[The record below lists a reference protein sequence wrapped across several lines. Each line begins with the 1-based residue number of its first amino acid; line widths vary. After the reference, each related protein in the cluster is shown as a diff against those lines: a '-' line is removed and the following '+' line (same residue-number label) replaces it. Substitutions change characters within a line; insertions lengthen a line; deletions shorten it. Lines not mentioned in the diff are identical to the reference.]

1 MNRLVRQHVRK
12 FYHQEGQYLNLI
24 KNTLIHGKKKET
36 RNGNTLSLIGES
48 MRFSLK
54 HNKIPLVTTK
64 KLAWKTCLKE
74 LLWFI
79 NGDTDNELLQK
90 QNVNIWDG
98 NSSREFL
105 DSRGLTHY
113 NENDLGPIYGYQW
126 RNFNRHYD
134 NKEKHYKNKY
144 FDDCLNE
151 KKDNTDVD
159 QLQIIIDSLKDKRD
173 RFSRRLIMTAWNPL
187 QLHQMALPPC
197 HILSQFCVNDDELSC
212 ILYQRSGDIGLGIPF
227 NIASYSFLTI
237 LLAHHCGL
245 KPGEF
250 IHHIGDAHIY
260 EQHIESLNYQVLR
273 MPFDVPTCDI
283 LNKYENIEDYS
294 LEDFKINNYIHHGKI
309 DMDMKA

>member
-1 MNRLVRQHVRK
+1 MSRLVRHNMRK
-12 FYHQEGQYLNLI
+12 FYSQEGQYLNLI

-36 RNGNTLSLIGES
+36 RNGKTLSLIGES

-54 HNKIPLVTTK
+54 NNKIPLMTTK
-64 KLAWKTCLKE
+64 QLAWKTCLKE
-74 LLWFI
+74 LIWFI
-79 NGDTDNELLQK
+79 NGETDNEVLQK
-90 QNVNIWDG
+90 QNVKIWNG
-98 NSSREFL
+98 NGSREFL
-105 DSRGLTHY
+105 DSRGLSHY

-126 RNFNRHYD
+126 RHFNRPYD
-134 NKEKHYKNKY
+134 NKEKHYRNKY
-144 FDDCLNE
+144 LDDCLNTT
-151 KKDNTDVD
+151 KHDTDVD
-159 QLQIIIDSLKDKRD
+159 QLQIIIDSLKDKKE

-212 ILYQRSGDIGLGIPF
+212 ILYQRSGDVGLGIPF

-260 EQHIESLNYQVLR
+260 EEHVDALNTQLLR
-273 MPFDVPTCDI
+273 MPFDIPTCKI
-283 LNKYENIEDYS
+283 LTKHQNIEDYVV
-294 LEDFKINNYIHHGKI
+294 EDFKINNYIHHGKI
-309 DMDMKA
+309 DMNMKA

>member
-1 MNRLVRQHVRK
+1 MSKLVRQTVRK
-12 FYHQEGQYLNLI
+12 FYSQERQYLNLI

-36 RNGNTLSLIGES
+36 RNGKTISLIGES

-54 HNKIPLVTTK
+54 NNKIPLITTK

-79 NGDTDNELLQK
+79 NGDTNNELLQQ
-90 QNVNIWDG
+90 QNVKIWNG
-98 NSSREFL
+98 NASREFL
-105 DSRGLTHY
+105 DSRNLHHY

-126 RNFNRHYD
+126 RHFNKAYE
-134 NKEKHYKNKY
+134 NKEKHYRNKY
-144 FDDCLNE
+144 LDDCLNV
-151 KKDNTDVD
+151 KNTDNID
-159 QLQIIIDSLKDKRD
+159 QLQTIIDSLKDKEERY
-173 RFSRRLIMTAWNPL
+173 SRRLIMTAWNPL

-197 HILSQFCVNDDELSC
+197 HILSQFCVLDDKLSC

-260 EQHIESLNYQVLR
+260 EEHIDALNVQITRTPL
-273 MPFDVPTCDI
+273 DEPTCDI
-283 LNKYENIEDYS
+283 MNIRANIDEYEID
-294 LEDFKINNYIHHGKI
+294 DFKINNYSYHGKI
-309 DMDMKA
+309 DMEMKA

>member
-1 MNRLVRQHVRK
+1 MARFLRNHVHK
-12 FYHQEGQYLNLI
+12 FNYEEAQYLNLI
-24 KNTLIHGKKKET
+24 RNTLDYGKIKKS

-48 MRFSLK
+48 MRFSLNN
-54 HNKIPLVTTK
+54 NKIPLITTK
-64 KLAWKTCLKE
+64 KLAWRTCLKE

-79 NGDTDNELLQK
+79 NGDTDNEILQK
-90 QNVNIWDG
+90 QNVKIWNG
-98 NSSREFL
+98 NASREFL
-105 DSRGLTHY
+105 DSRKLTHY

-126 RNFNRHYD
+126 RHFNKPYKDKETHYRI
-134 NKEKHYKNKY
+134 KY
-144 FDDCLNE
+144 LDDCLGIKEN
-151 KKDNTDVD
+151 DNNVD
-159 QLQIIIDSLKDKRD
+159 QLQIIIDSLKDEEERY
-173 RFSRRLIMTAWNPL
+173 SRRLIMTAWNPL

-260 EQHIESLNYQVLR
+260 EEHIEAMELQITR
-273 MPFDVPTCDI
+273 IPFDSPTCEI
-283 LNKYENIEDYS
+283 LNIREKIEDYVVN
-294 LEDFKINNYIHHGKI
+294 DFKINNYIYHKKI

>member
-1 MNRLVRQHVRK
+1 MARFLRNHVHK
-12 FYHQEGQYLNLI
+12 FNYEEAQYLNLI
-24 KNTLIHGKKKET
+24 RNTLDYGKIKKS

-48 MRFSLK
+48 MRFSLNN
-54 HNKIPLVTTK
+54 NKIPLITTK
-64 KLAWKTCLKE
+64 KLAWRTCLKE

-79 NGDTDNELLQK
+79 NGDTDNEILQK
-90 QNVNIWDG
+90 QNVKIWNG
-98 NSSREFL
+98 NASREFL
-105 DSRGLTHY
+105 DSRKLTHY

-126 RNFNRHYD
+126 RHFNKPYKDKETHYRI
-134 NKEKHYKNKY
+134 KY
-144 FDDCLNE
+144 LDDCLGIKEN
-151 KKDNTDVD
+151 DNNVD
-159 QLQIIIDSLKDKRD
+159 QLQIIIDSLKDEEERY
-173 RFSRRLIMTAWNPL
+173 SRRLIMTAWNPL

-260 EQHIESLNYQVLR
+260 EEHIEALELQITR
-273 MPFDVPTCDI
+273 MPFDSPICEI
-283 LNKYENIEDYS
+283 LNIRENIEDYVVD
-294 LEDFKINNYIHHGKI
+294 DFKINNYTYHKKI